1 MQQCNN
7 NGVPS
12 MQKTARSGFDHP
24 SNKNERIATRYS
36 HFAFPCNDCVNF
48 EKRGAKKKYTEEK
61 RKRTKR
67 NEKKR
72 EEKNK
77 TRRKKKKQLHRA
89 VTCLSL
95 SLSLPLP
102 LHLCSSGVI
111 LGRSERKEY
120 RVGASDK
127 SGVRVE

>member
-1 MQQCNN
+1 
-7 NGVPS
+7 

-24 SNKNERIATRYS
+24 SNKNERIATRHS

-77 TRRKKKKQLHRA
+77 TRRKKKRNNCTELLL
-89 VTCLSL
+89 VSP

>member
-1 MQQCNN
+1 
-7 NGVPS
+7 

-24 SNKNERIATRYS
+24 SNKNERIATRHS

-48 EKRGAKKKYTEEK
+48 EKRGAKKKHTEEK
-61 RKRTKR
+61 RKRT
-67 NEKKR
+67 EKKR